1 MELLH
6 LTQFSRRHALSLAA
20 GATLAATLPR
30 TALAAQTPEDVLT
43 NWYRLVLELV
53 RHTPT
58 YSPPVASRAF
68 AYLGVTAYEALAS
81 GTAGLAPL
89 SGQLTDLPTAPAR
102 QTGAHDESAVLHAA
116 LASAVSRYFENTG
129 PTGQRAMKAM
139 ADRIK
144 PTAPAEVLARSTA
157 HGQAIADHI
166 WKWSQSDGGA
176 KVENLG
182 FPYSYTPL
190 PGNQNWVPTSKI
202 ILQQAPLLPGWGKNR
217 PFAMP
222 TPDAARIGP
231 PPAYSEDPTSEFYKQ
246 AREVYDVSINPSE
259 EHLAMAYFWSD
270 DAMLSYTPPGHWIV
284 IAMAAL
290 AEQKAP
296 APHCARVLA
305 LLGIT
310 VADAFIA
317 CWQSK
322 FEYNLVRPLTYI
334 NRFIDPKWTP
344 LLITPPFPEYP
355 SGHSTQSGAA
365 AAILTHLLGNNH
377 AFTDDA
383 QNADG
388 LPARSFTSFNQAAE
402 EAAISRLYGGIHY
415 RAAIENGV
423 AQGRQVA
430 SFAAALN
437 TES

>member
-6 LTQFSRRHALSLAA
+6 LNLSRRRALSLAA
-20 GATLAATLPR
+20 AAAFAAAFPQL
-30 TALAAQTPEDVLT
+30 ALAARTPEDVLT

-58 YSPPVASRAF
+58 CSPPVAARAF

-89 SGQLTDLPTAPAR
+89 SGQLTDLAAAPKR
-102 QTGAHDESAVLHAA
+102 QAGAYDEAAVLHAA
-116 LASAVSRYFENTG
+116 LTSAVSRYFENTG

-144 PTAPAEVLARSTA
+144 PTASPEVLARSA
-157 HGQAIADHI
+157 VHGQAIADHI
-166 WKWSQSDGGA
+166 WQWSQDDGGA

-182 FPYSYTPL
+182 FPYSYTPI

-202 ILQQAPLLPGWGKNR
+202 ILQQAPLLPDWGKNR

-222 TPDAARIGP
+222 TPDAAKIGP

-246 AREVYDVSINPSE
+246 AREVYDASINPSQ

-284 IAMAAL
+284 IAMDAL
-290 AEQKAP
+290 AAQSAP
-296 APHCARVLA
+296 AAHCARVLA

-322 FEYNLVRPLTYI
+322 FEYNLVRPVTYI
-334 NRFIDPKWTP
+334 NRFIDPNWRP

-365 AAILTHLLGNNH
+365 AAILTHLIGDNH

-423 AQGRQVA
+423 AQGHHVA
-430 SFAAALN
+430 TFAAALK
-437 TES
+437 TEG

>member
-6 LTQFSRRHALSLAA
+6 LNLSRRRALSLAA
-20 GATLAATLPR
+20 GAAFAAAFPQL
-30 TALAAQTPEDVLT
+30 ALAARTPEDVLT

-58 YSPPVASRAF
+58 CSPPVAARAF

-89 SGQLTDLPTAPAR
+89 SGQLTDLAAAPKR
-102 QTGAHDESAVLHAA
+102 QAGAYDEAAVLHAA
-116 LASAVSRYFENTG
+116 LTSAVSRYFENTG

-144 PTAPAEVLARSTA
+144 PTASPQVLARSA
-157 HGQAIADHI
+157 VHGQAIADHI
-166 WKWSQSDGGA
+166 WQWSQNDGGA

-182 FPYSYTPL
+182 FPYSYTPI

-202 ILQQAPLLPGWGKNR
+202 ILQQAPLLPDWGKNR

-222 TPDAARIGP
+222 TPDAAKIGP

-246 AREVYDVSINPSE
+246 AREVYDASINPSQ

-284 IAMAAL
+284 IAMDAL
-290 AEQKAP
+290 AAQSAP
-296 APHCARVLA
+296 AAHCARVLA

-322 FEYNLVRPLTYI
+322 FEYNLVRPVTYI
-334 NRFIDPKWTP
+334 NRFIDPNWRP

-365 AAILTHLLGNNH
+365 AAILTHLIGDNH
-377 AFTDDA
+377 AFTDGA

-388 LPARSFTSFNQAAE
+388 LPTRSFTSFNQAAE

-423 AQGRQVA
+423 AQGHHVA
-430 SFAAALN
+430 TFAAALK
-437 TES
+437 TEG